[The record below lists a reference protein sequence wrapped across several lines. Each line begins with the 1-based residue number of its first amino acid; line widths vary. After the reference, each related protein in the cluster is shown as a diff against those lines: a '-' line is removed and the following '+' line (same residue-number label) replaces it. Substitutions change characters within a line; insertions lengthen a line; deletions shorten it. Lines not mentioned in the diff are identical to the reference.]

1 MKIRITEMLK
11 GVEHTMS
18 IKETES
24 RVNVKEYLT
33 IRKRGQITLPKPV
46 IEKLDLN
53 EGDQLEL
60 EVTERGEM
68 RLVPI
73 ISIPKDQAWFWKEEW
88 QRNEREA
95 DEDIKAN
102 RVKSFEDVDE
112 AIHWLESDD
121 AEKWANEE

>member
-1 MKIRITEMLK
+1 MLK